1 MKTKLTINTDENIFL
16 IHYNFDLS
24 RKDLC
29 NLNQIP
35 DLFIKADGNIDRVDV
50 LHNYKFKKISK
61 KILRE
66 KLISNQINIEK
77 IKHLL

>member
-16 IHYNFDLS
+16 LHYSFDLG

-29 NLNQIP
+29 NLKHIP
-35 DLFIKADGNIDRVDV
+35 TLLAKNNVEKIEEFY
-50 LHNYKFKKISK
+50 NYKFKRISK
-61 KILRE
+61 KVLKE
-66 KLISNQINIEK
+66 KLIANQINFDN

>member
-16 IHYNFDLS
+16 LHYSFDLG

-29 NLNQIP
+29 NLKHIP
-35 DLFIKADGNIDRVDV
+35 TLLDKNKVDKIEEFY
-50 LHNYKFKKISK
+50 NYKFKRISK
-61 KILRE
+61 KVLKE
-66 KLISNQINIEK
+66 KLIANQINFDN

>member
-16 IHYNFDLS
+16 LHYSFDLG

-29 NLNQIP
+29 NLKHIP
-35 DLFIKADGNIDRVDV
+35 ALLDKNNVDKIEEFY
-50 LHNYKFKKISK
+50 NYKFKKISK
-61 KILRE
+61 KVLKE
-66 KLISNQINIEK
+66 KLIANQINFDN

>member
-16 IHYNFDLS
+16 LHYSFDLG

-29 NLNQIP
+29 NLKHIP
-35 DLFIKADGNIDRVDV
+35 TLLSKNNVEKIEEFN
-50 LHNYKFKKISK
+50 NYKFKRISK
-61 KILRE
+61 KVLKE
-66 KLISNQINIEK
+66 KLIANQINFDN